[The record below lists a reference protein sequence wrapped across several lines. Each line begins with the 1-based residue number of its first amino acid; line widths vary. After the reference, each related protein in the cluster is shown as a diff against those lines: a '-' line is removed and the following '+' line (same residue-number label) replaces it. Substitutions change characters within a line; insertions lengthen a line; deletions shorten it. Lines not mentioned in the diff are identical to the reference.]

1 MAKYDLTKIKKEKV
15 YKIEYGDLEKINNE
29 FLKKY
34 REKMGFTQIRLANIL
49 GVTKKTIEKWEQ
61 GKNPI
66 KGTAATLLY
75 LLDLKP
81 ELVDLLYK
89 ESSDEK

>member
-1 MAKYDLTKIKKEKV
+1 MGKYNLSKIKIEKV
-15 YKIEYGDLEKINNE
+15 YKIEYVNLEKINNE

-49 GVTKKTIEKWEQ
+49 SVTKKTIEKWEQ

-66 KGTAATLLY
+66 KGAAATLLY
-75 LLDLKP
+75 LLDSKP
-81 ELVDLLYK
+81 ELVELLYK
-89 ESSDEK
+89 ESFEE